1 MMTVRVWSK
10 GLGVYDNREFE
21 GLKEQ
26 QIMSQANGGQIYELL
41 LIIVGLENMGYSLE
55 WQAY

>member
-1 MMTVRVWSK
+1 MY
-10 GLGVYDNREFE
+10 YDNREFE

-26 QIMSQANGGQIYELL
+26 QIMSQTNGGQIYELL

-55 WQAY
+55 